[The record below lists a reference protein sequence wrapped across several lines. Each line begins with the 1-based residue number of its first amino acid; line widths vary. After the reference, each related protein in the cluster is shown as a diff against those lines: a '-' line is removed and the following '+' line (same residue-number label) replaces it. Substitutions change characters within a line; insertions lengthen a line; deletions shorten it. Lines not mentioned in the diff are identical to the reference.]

1 VDAGE
6 EQTFFC
12 MYCEIQA
19 QKVEIENL
27 MSSITVLQT
36 NLNDLRRKLELVT
49 QPPQASTSQP
59 AHTSNVPTASN
70 IPSSAYPSTTNNE
83 RKFNIVVYGVAENPQ
98 NTNRKQRMKNDM
110 EKVMEAL
117 SETDIDIEPSDIK
130 DLYRLGKYDQ
140 NSERP
145 RPLLVKFLRSNT
157 AVDILSSKSKLEA
170 PIYIKPD
177 LSPQER
183 QRERLLLKERRCL
196 IEKGSERRYIKI
208 RNDSLYLNNKL
219 HCKVNS
225 DGSKLEYVIVS
236 DQPPSTTATS
246 MES

>member
-145 RPLLVKFLRSNT
+145 RPLHYQKLMVIVKNFFGAYHYRGNVLVTQKSSLFCRSWS
-157 AVDILSSKSKLEA
+157 LSKL
-170 PIYIKPD
+170 
-177 LSPQER
+177 
-183 QRERLLLKERRCL
+183 L
-196 IEKGSERRYIKI
+196 IGTICFLV
-208 RNDSLYLNNKL
+208 LY
-219 HCKVNS
+219 
-225 DGSKLEYVIVS
+225 
-236 DQPPSTTATS
+236 
-246 MES
+246 